1 MKTVVFDFETTS
13 HNKGNP
19 FDDSN
24 VPVCIALLI
33 AEENVK
39 PRIEWFHF
47 HDSGGRSC
55 REGTLKS
62 ELSEKGNLLVGHNI
76 KFDLHWLNRLGW
88 EHSANY
94 WDTMFPAHIAR
105 EGDRSISI
113 ALESLV
119 PNKLKMGTK
128 LLRAGVSPIDWP
140 PSWVIRYCVQDVIET
155 YNLYLRQQDVP

>member
-47 HDSGGRSC
+47 HSTEHRSC
-55 REGTLKS
+55 EEM
-62 ELSEKGNLLVGHNI
+62 ELRASLLDGSTLVGHNI
-76 KFDLHWLNRLGW
+76 KFDIHWLNRLGW
-88 EHSANY
+88 GHSPHLY
-94 WDTMFPAHIAR
+94 DTMFPAHIAR
-105 EGDRSISI
+105 EGDRSKSI

-119 PNKLKMGTK
+119 PNKLKLGTK
-128 LLRAGVSPIDWP
+128 LLRGGVSPIDWP
-140 PSWVIRYCVQDVIET
+140 PSWAIRYCVQDVIET